1 MFRKCNIYYI
11 PAREEHSSMNNDLK
25 ISGFSDEISSDFDT
39 QLEVVT
45 KLGMNYISLRGI
57 DGKNI
62 GDFSVDEIKENVL
75 PRLQKAGVSVSSI
88 GSPIGKVFINDED
101 GFAKQ
106 KGMLDTL
113 CQISNLLDC
122 KYIRIFSFYIPK
134 GEDADQYK
142 EDVISKLKEFAA
154 IAEKYNVILV
164 HENEKDIY
172 GDIARRCHE
181 ILTEVASPSFKGIF
195 DFANFVQCG
204 EDTQACY
211 DLLRDEIVYIHI
223 KDAVTTDS
231 QNVVCGTG
239 EGKIPELLAQF
250 IKSGYKGF
258 LTLEPHLVLFDSL
271 KDLEL
276 EDATEV
282 IKDNKGLDGEG
293 GYKLQYEALL
303 EILEKIESEEK

>member
-1 MFRKCNIYYI
+1 
-11 PAREEHSSMNNDLK
+11 MNKNLM

-39 QLEVVT
+39 QLQVVSE
-45 KLGMNYISLRGI
+45 LGMHYISLRGI

-62 GDFSVDEIKENVL
+62 GDFTIEEIKEKVL
-75 PRLQKAGVSVSSI
+75 PRLHKYAIGVSSI
-88 GSPIGKVFINDED
+88 GSPIGKVFINDEE

-106 KGMLDTL
+106 KLMLERL
-113 CQISNLLDC
+113 CHIAHLLNC

-134 GEDADQYK
+134 GENADQYR
-142 EDVISKLKEFAA
+142 EAVISKLKEFAV
-154 IAEKYNVILV
+154 IAGKYEIILL

-172 GDIARRCHE
+172 GDIARRCSE
-181 ILTEVASPSFKGIF
+181 MLNAVASPYFKAIF

-211 DLLRDEIVYIHI
+211 DLLKDEVVYIHI
-223 KDAVTTDS
+223 KDAVSTDS

-239 EGKIPELLAQF
+239 EGKIPEILAQALE
-250 IKSGYKGF
+250 SGYKGF

-276 EDATEV
+276 EDAAEV
-282 IKDNKGLDGEG
+282 IKDNKGLDGAG
-293 GYKLQYEALL
+293 GYKLQYDSL
-303 EILEKIESEEK
+303 IRIINKIDGEEK

>member
-1 MFRKCNIYYI
+1 
-11 PAREEHSSMNNDLK
+11 MNQNLM
-25 ISGFSDEISSDFDT
+25 ISGFSDEISSNFDT
-39 QLEVVT
+39 QLEVVA
-45 KLGMNYISLRGI
+45 KLGMRYISLRGI

-62 GDFSVDEIKENVL
+62 GDFTVDEIKETVL
-75 PRLQKAGVSVSSI
+75 PRLQKAGIRISSI

-101 GFAKQ
+101 GFEKQ
-106 KGMLDTL
+106 KVMLTNL
-113 CQISNLLDC
+113 CEISHILDC

-142 EDVISKLKEFAA
+142 DEVISKLKTFAE
-154 IAEKYNVILV
+154 IAEKHNVILL

-181 ILTEVASPSFKGIF
+181 ILKEVASPSFKAIF

-204 EDTQACY
+204 EDTQECY
-211 DLLRDEIVYIHI
+211 DLLKDEVVYIHI
-223 KDAVTTDS
+223 KDAVSTDS

-239 EGKIPELLAQF
+239 EGKIPEILKQA
-250 IKSGYKGF
+250 IDSGYKGF

-276 EDATEV
+276 EDATEI
-282 IKDNKGLDGEG
+282 IKDNKGLDGAG
-293 GYKLQYEALL
+293 GYKLQYEALV
-303 EILEKIESEEK
+303 EILKTIVK

>member
-1 MFRKCNIYYI
+1 
-11 PAREEHSSMNNDLK
+11 MNPDLM

-39 QLEVVT
+39 QLEVVSN
-45 KLGMNYISLRGI
+45 LGMRYISLRGI

-62 GDFSVDEIKENVL
+62 GDFTVDEIKEGVL
-75 PRLQKAGVSVSSI
+75 PRLQKWHIGVSSI
-88 GSPIGKVFINDED
+88 GSPIGKVFINDEE
-101 GFAKQ
+101 GFKKQ
-106 KGMLDTL
+106 KNMLETL

-142 EDVISKLKEFAA
+142 DDVISKIKAFAD
-154 IAEKYNVILV
+154 IAEKHGVILL
-164 HENEKDIY
+164 HENEKDIF

-181 ILTEVASPSFKGIF
+181 ILKAVSSPSFKAIF

-204 EDTQACY
+204 EDTQECY
-211 DLLRDEIVYIHI
+211 DLLKDEIVYIHI
-223 KDAVTTDS
+223 KDAVSTDS

-239 EGKIPELLAQF
+239 EGKIPEILKQA
-250 IKSGYKGF
+250 IDRGYKGF

-276 EDATEV
+276 EDATEI
-282 IKDNKGLDGEG
+282 IKDNKGLDGAG
-293 GYKLQYEALL
+293 GYKLQYEALV
-303 EILEKIESEEK
+303 EILKTIVK

>member
-1 MFRKCNIYYI
+1 
-11 PAREEHSSMNNDLK
+11 MNKDLM

-39 QLEVVT
+39 QLEVVSN
-45 KLGMNYISLRGI
+45 LGMHYLSLRGI

-62 GDFSVDEIKENVL
+62 GDYTVDEIKENVQ
-75 PRLQKAGVSVSSI
+75 PRLQKAGIGVSSI

-101 GFAKQ
+101 GFANQ
-106 KGMLDTL
+106 KVMLDTL
-113 CQISNLLDC
+113 CQISNLLNC
-122 KYIRIFSFYIPK
+122 QYIRIFSFYIPK
-134 GEDADQYK
+134 GDNADQYR
-142 EDVISKLKEFAA
+142 EEVVSKLKEYAA
-154 IAEKYNVILV
+154 IAEKYNVILL
-164 HENEKDIY
+164 HENEKDIF

-181 ILTEVASPSFKGIF
+181 ILTEVDSPYFKGIF

-204 EDTQACY
+204 EDTQECY
-211 DLLRDEIVYIHI
+211 DLLKDEIVYIHI
-223 KDAVTTDS
+223 KDAVTSDS

-276 EDATEV
+276 EDATEI
-282 IKDNKGLDGEG
+282 IKDNKGLDGAG

-303 EILEKIESEEK
+303 EILKTIESEEK

>member
-1 MFRKCNIYYI
+1 
-11 PAREEHSSMNNDLK
+11 MNQDLK
-25 ISGFSDEISSDFDT
+25 ISGFSDEISSDFNT
-39 QLEVVT
+39 QLGVVS

-62 GDFSVDEIKENVL
+62 GDFTVNEIKENVL
-75 PRLQKAGVSVSSI
+75 PRLKTAGIHVSSI
-88 GSPIGKVFINDED
+88 GSPIGKVFINDAE
-101 GFAKQ
+101 GFVKQ
-106 KGMLDTL
+106 KKVLETL
-113 CQISNLLDC
+113 CQIANLLDC
-122 KYIRIFSFYIPK
+122 QYIRIFSFYIPK
-134 GEDADQYK
+134 GEDADHYK
-142 EDVISKLKEFAA
+142 EQVVSQLKEYTA
-154 IAEKYNVILV
+154 IAKKYDVILV

-181 ILTEVASPSFKGIF
+181 ILSEVDSPYFKGIF

-204 EDTQACY
+204 EDPQACY
-211 DLLRDEIVYIHI
+211 DLLKEEIVYIHI

-239 EGKIPELLAQF
+239 EGKIPEILSQF
-250 IKSGYKGF
+250 IESGYKGF

-276 EDATEV
+276 EDAKEV

-303 EILEKIESEEK
+303 EILKKIESEAK

>member
-1 MFRKCNIYYI
+1 
-11 PAREEHSSMNNDLK
+11 MNKDLK

-39 QLEVVT
+39 QLEVVS

-62 GDFSVDEIKENVL
+62 GDFTVDEVKNNVL
-75 PRLQKAGVSVSSI
+75 PRLQEKEIKVSSI
-88 GSPIGKVFINDED
+88 GSPIGKVFINDEE
-101 GFAKQ
+101 GFEKQ
-106 KGMLDTL
+106 KKMLHSL
-113 CQISNLLDC
+113 SQIANLLNC

-134 GEDADQYK
+134 GEDPDHYK
-142 EDVISKLKEFAA
+142 EEVISKIKEFTA
-154 IAEKYNVILV
+154 IAKQYEVVLV

-181 ILTEVASPSFKGIF
+181 ILTEVNSPCFKGIF

-204 EDTQACY
+204 EDAKRCY
-211 DLLRDEIVYIHI
+211 GLLKNEIVYIHI
-223 KDAVTTDS
+223 KDAVSTDS

-239 EGKIPELLAQF
+239 EGKIPEILAQF
-250 IKSGYKGF
+250 IRSGYKGF

-276 EDATEV
+276 EDASDV

-303 EILEKIESEEK
+303 EILNKIENEEE

>member
-1 MFRKCNIYYI
+1 
-11 PAREEHSSMNNDLK
+11 MNQDLL
-25 ISGFSDEISSDFDT
+25 ISGFSDEISSEFDT
-39 QLEVVT
+39 QLEVVS
-45 KLGMNYISLRGI
+45 KLGMKYISLRGI

-62 GDFSVDEIKENVL
+62 GDFTVDEIKEKVQ
-75 PRLQKAGVSVSSI
+75 PRLQKAGISVSSI
-88 GSPIGKVFINDED
+88 GSPIGKVFINDEE

-106 KGMLDTL
+106 KLMLDTL

-122 KYIRIFSFYIPK
+122 QYIRIFSFYIPK
-134 GEDADQYK
+134 GENADQYHD
-142 EDVISKLKEFAA
+142 DVVRKLKEFAE
-154 IAEKYNVILV
+154 IAEKYNVTLL
-164 HENEKDIY
+164 HENEKDIF

-181 ILTEVASPSFKGIF
+181 ILTEVDSPYFKGIF

-204 EDTQACY
+204 EDTGECY
-211 DLLRDEIVYIHI
+211 DLLKDEIVYIHI
-223 KDAVTTDS
+223 KDAVTSDS

-239 EGKIPELLAQF
+239 EGKIPEILAQF
-250 IKSGYKGF
+250 IASGYKGF

-282 IKDNKGLDGEG
+282 IKNNKGLDGAG

-303 EILEKIESEEK
+303 DILEKMEI

>member
-1 MFRKCNIYYI
+1 
-11 PAREEHSSMNNDLK
+11 MNKDLM

-39 QLEVVT
+39 QLEVVSN
-45 KLGMNYISLRGI
+45 LGMHYLSLRGI

-62 GDFSVDEIKENVL
+62 GDYTVDEIKENVQ
-75 PRLQKAGVSVSSI
+75 PRLQKAGIGVSSI

-101 GFAKQ
+101 GFANQ
-106 KGMLDTL
+106 KIMLDTL
-113 CQISNLLDC
+113 CQISNLLNC
-122 KYIRIFSFYIPK
+122 QYIRIFSFYIPK
-134 GEDADQYK
+134 GDNADQYR
-142 EDVISKLKEFAA
+142 EEVVSKLKEYAA
-154 IAEKYNVILV
+154 IAEKYNVILL
-164 HENEKDIY
+164 HENEKDIF

-181 ILTEVASPSFKGIF
+181 ILTEVDSPYFKGIF

-204 EDTQACY
+204 EDTQECY
-211 DLLRDEIVYIHI
+211 DLLKDEIFYIHI
-223 KDAVTTDS
+223 KDAVTSDS

-276 EDATEV
+276 EDATEI
-282 IKDNKGLDGEG
+282 IKDNKGLDGAG

-303 EILEKIESEEK
+303 EILKTIESEEK